1 MAVWEDLLS
10 TPSCLLW
17 EHLRTTDRKIVLWGT
32 GNGADKILAVLQ
44 EKNIPVAG
52 IFASDGFRQGK
63 LFHGFRV
70 ESRQAVF
77 DRFGAGNLTVLLAF
91 ASARPEVLANVR
103 AVMAEA
109 EFYVPDV
116 PAVGDGLFDA
126 GFVLA
131 HRAELNAARALL
143 ADDESRRIFDLTLA
157 YKLTGRAEYL
167 FEAVSDPE
175 AVQSELVCPTG
186 IRAALD
192 LGAYNGDT
200 VRGLLNAGARPERIW
215 AVEPDARTYAKL
227 RAYAE
232 QETRCEVIPVH
243 GAAWSRQEELL
254 FDAAGNR
261 GAALGAGTRRTV
273 TVPGIACDL
282 LLGDAAVDY
291 IKFDV
296 EGAEAQAIAG
306 LERHIA
312 RDLPTLLVSVYHR
325 NEDLFALPLMLR
337 ARFGGYRSFFLRR
350 FAGLPAWD
358 LNLYVR
364 R

>member
-1 MAVWEDLLS
+1 MAVWEELLS
-10 TPSCLLW
+10 SPACLLW
-17 EHLRTTDRKIVLWGT
+17 ERLRTTDKKIVLWGT
-32 GNGADKILAVLQ
+32 GNGADKILAVMQ
-44 EKNIPVAG
+44 EKNIPAAG

-63 LFHGFRV
+63 LFHGIRV
-70 ESRQAVF
+70 ESRQEIF
-77 DRFGAGNLTVLLAF
+77 SRFGADNLIVLLAF
-91 ASARPEVLANVR
+91 ASSRPEVLANVR

-126 GFVLA
+126 GFVRA
-131 HRAELNAARALL
+131 HRAELEAARALL

-157 YKLTGRAEYL
+157 YKLSGRAEYL
-167 FEAVSDPE
+167 FEAVSDPA
-175 AVQSELVCPTG
+175 AVRAELVCPAG

-200 VRGLLNAGARPERIW
+200 VRELLDAGARPERIW

-227 RAYAE
+227 QAYAE
-232 QETRCEVIPVH
+232 QETRCRVVPVH
-243 GAAWSRQEELL
+243 GAAWCRQEALL

-261 GAALGAGTRRTV
+261 GAALGGGARRTV
-273 TVPGIACDL
+273 TVPGIPCDG
-282 LLGDAAVDY
+282 LLGDAAADY

-306 LERHIA
+306 LEKHIA

-325 NEDLFALPLMLR
+325 NEDIFALPLMLR
-337 ARFGGYRSFFLRR
+337 ARFGGYRSFYLRR

-364 R
+364 S